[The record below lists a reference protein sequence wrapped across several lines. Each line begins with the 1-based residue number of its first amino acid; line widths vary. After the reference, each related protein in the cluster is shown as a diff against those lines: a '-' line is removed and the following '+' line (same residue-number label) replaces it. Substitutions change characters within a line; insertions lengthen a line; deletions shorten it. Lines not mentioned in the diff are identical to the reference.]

1 MTSGL
6 GVSAEM
12 VWIFFVF
19 FFSSFPYLLPGLRNP
34 GRKKEGP
41 SVELRDMLF
50 ILSLWLS
57 LGGLKFGRRGGRG
70 GRGRPPKPFLN

>member
-34 GRKKEGP
+34 GRKEGP

-70 GRGRPPKPFLN
+70 GGEGPPSLF